1 MKSRSS
7 ALALVLAAACA
18 PAWSAGHSAARDSSN
33 AQEENSSAMDL
44 DRSGATSRDESA
56 RHAGMRGKHA
66 QARKGAVDG
75 GPKRDPQSLPVVQLE
90 VSPWNFE

>member
-18 PAWSAGHSAARDSSN
+18 PAWSAGHSVANDSRN

-44 DRSGATSRDESA
+44 DRSGAISRDEFA
-56 RHAGMRGKHA
+56 RHAELRGKHA
-66 QARKGAVDG
+66 QARKEAGNGGA
-75 GPKRDPQSLPVVQLE
+75 KRDPRSLPIVHLE